1 MDTAFLYDGADLYF
15 FINPVVIQFGSTEIS
30 LSPFSYVTYNFNK
43 ELYVYDFESDVMN
56 YYSDVSDV
64 VLAKADSYTVNLS
77 IDSLERDNDK
87 SRLLMKNF
95 SYLPKLKS

>member
-1 MDTAFLYDGADLYF
+1 MT
-15 FINPVVIQFGSTEIS
+15 
-30 LSPFSYVTYNFNK
+30 
-43 ELYVYDFESDVMN
+43 